1 MIGKVLGNRYEI
13 VEKVGGGGMSV
24 VYKAKCNVL
33 NRYVAIKVLRHELTS
48 DPDFV
53 EKFKQE
59 SLSAASLTH
68 PNIVNIYDTG
78 IEDDIYYIVMEYVKG
93 ETLKDYIK
101 RKGSLTEQ
109 ETINIARQIAEALK
123 HAHSNKIVHRDIKPH
138 NILLT
143 EEGIVKVADFGIARA
158 SSSSTINNTSN
169 VIGSVHYF
177 SPEQARGGYVDEKSD
192 IYSLGIVMYEMI
204 TGVVPFDADNHITVA
219 MKQIQEKPIPPSKK
233 VGNVKISNALEE
245 IIMKC
250 LEKYQSYRFQNIEE
264 LLISLNAINGYSRI
278 NMGIN
283 DADDL
288 DSPTIIIP
296 KVENNEDPLNEKIID
311 INILDENSD
320 KAFKTFFGE
329 YDNGEIDGKDEE
341 DKKWRK
347 KSKKKNK
354 GNNEK
359 PEKDIN
365 ENEDDHKKNLKMTII
380 AILSALVVAIMGGII
395 GFRAFFYQ
403 PEIPVPDIRGKN
415 EEEAKKIIEELG
427 LVFEVEN
434 REYNNEFDK
443 GEIIQQS
450 VEEGKKVKKDFPIKV
465 TVSMGNKEIKVPK
478 LIGKYSIEAPVILS
492 EMGLLPGDDI
502 KEVYDD
508 TAPAGQIIDQYPAEN
523 NPAKEGDKV
532 NYTVSLGPETSY
544 VIVPKLVGFSLNEAL
559 AKITQSG
566 LVSKIEEKYSDEVT
580 EGIVMNQSIASGQEV
595 EEGSS
600 VTLTVSKGPEETN
613 TPDGEGEPS
622 TPENPSTKTFP
633 LTITLPTDRE
643 TVLVVVQKVTE
654 EGREIVY
661 SQEVNTSD
669 QSIIV
674 NVKGTGTQVFEI
686 YTDNVLYDKTEITFD

>member
-1 MIGKVLGNRYEI
+1 MIGKILGNRYEI

-78 IEDDIYYIVMEYVKG
+78 IEGDIYYIVMEFVKG
-93 ETLKDYIK
+93 ETLKYYIK
-101 RKGSLTEQ
+101 RKGKLTEQ
-109 ETINIARQIAEALK
+109 ETINITRQIAEALK
-123 HAHSNKIVHRDIKPH
+123 HAHSSKIVHRDVKPH

-204 TGVVPFDADNHITVA
+204 TGVLPFDADNHITVA

-233 VGNVKISNALEE
+233 IGKVKISTALEE

-264 LLISLNAINGYSRI
+264 LLIALNALSGYSRSDI
-278 NMGIN
+278 RI
-283 DADDL
+283 DDDYDI
-288 DSPTIIIP
+288 DSPTRIMP
-296 KVENNEDPLNEKIID
+296 KVDSDDDENNVID
-311 INILDENSD
+311 INLIDENSD
-320 KAFKTFFGE
+320 RAFKTFFGE
-329 YDNGEIDGKDEE
+329 IEDDEE
-341 DKKWRK
+341 IIESDEKSNRRKRRKYNKNDISDDMVEDEDK
-347 KSKKKNK
+347 S
-354 GNNEK
+354 
-359 PEKDIN
+359 
-365 ENEDDHKKNLKMTII
+365 KKNLKMTII
-380 AILSALVVAIMGGII
+380 AILSALVVAIIGGII

-403 PEIPVPDIRGKN
+403 PEIPVPDIIGKN
-415 EEEAKKIIEELG
+415 EEEAKKIIEDLG
-427 LVFEVEN
+427 LIFEVEN
-434 REYNNEFDK
+434 REYNNEFEE
-443 GEIIQQS
+443 GEIIEQS

-465 TVSMGNKEIKVPK
+465 IVSLGEKEIFIPQ

-492 EMGLLPGDDI
+492 ELGLLPGEV
-502 KEVYDD
+502 KEVYHD
-508 TAPAGQIIDQYPAEN
+508 TAPAGQIIEQDPGAN
-523 NPAKEGDKV
+523 TPAKEGDKV
-532 NYTVSLGPETSY
+532 NYTVSIGPEISY
-544 VIVPKLVGFSLNEAL
+544 VRVPNLVGSTLNEAL
-559 AKITQSG
+559 VKISQSG
-566 LVSKIEEKYSDEVT
+566 LISRVEEDYSDEVE
-580 EGIVMNQSIASGQEV
+580 EGLVMDQSIAAGAEV
-595 EEGSS
+595 EEGSYI
-600 VTLTVSKGPEETN
+600 TITVSKGPEVIET
-613 TPDGEGEPS
+613 PVDEK
-622 TPENPSTKTFP
+622 PEVPEDPTTNTFP

-643 TVLVVVQKVTE
+643 RVIVIVQKVTE
-654 EGREIVY
+654 DGREIVY
-661 SQEVNTSD
+661 SQEVNTSE

-674 NVKGTGTQVFEI
+674 NVKGTGTQIFEI
-686 YTDNVLYDKTEITFD
+686 IMDGVLYDKTEITFN